1 MTTGLWPAWKP
12 LRPVTLRR
20 NLRTPV
26 TTKAVSDT
34 ATQSRDFLRAPVRIP
49 SLRAP
54 KPTGSQAYGL
64 PSLRAPVRLHAYGHQ
79 TKSAKLLVFCCRN
92 AVSSQWPMALGLFS
106 GGFLRLGVLAVRSVL
121 AR

>member
-1 MTTGLWPAWKP
+1 MTTGLWPAWIP

-34 ATQSRDFLRAPVRIP
+34 ATQSRDFPSLRAPVRIP

-54 KPTGSQAYGL
+54 TPVGISAGGDGTPVRMLAYARML
-64 PSLRAPVRLHAYGHQ
+64 RPSLP
-79 TKSAKLLVFCCRN
+79 TCF
-92 AVSSQWPMALGLFS
+92 
-106 GGFLRLGVLAVRSVL
+106 
-121 AR
+121 